1 MSDSSGLAATAG
13 QAHTAWYNDERKRAV
28 FFQILVLLGV
38 IALIAFFAYNAV
50 VNLAER
56 GIASGFGFL
65 SATAG
70 YGISFT
76 LIPYQE
82 SDTHGYAFLVGLL
95 NTVLVSFLGIIA
107 ATIIGFILGVLR
119 LSKNWMVNKV
129 AYSYVEIVRNT
140 PLLLQIIFWW
150 SLFLNLPI
158 VRQALDLGGGFYL
171 SNRGVQAPT
180 PILEA
185 GWQATPIAHLIGII
199 ATMILKRWAKAR
211 QAQTGQ
217 TFPVGWAGL
226 GLIVGM
232 PVAVFLA
239 SGIPVTMQ
247 NPVLGGFNFRGGF
260 NIPPEFFALWFA
272 LTIYTAGFIAE
283 IVRAGIQ
290 AVSYGQTEAAS
301 ALGLSDN
308 RTLRLVVIPQA
319 MRVIMPPLTSQ
330 YLNLTKNSSLAVAI
344 GYPDLVSITAGTTLN
359 QTGQAIEAISMTMA
373 VYLTLSLLI
382 SLIMN
387 AYNRRIALVER

>member
-1 MSDSSGLAATAG
+1 MVG
-13 QAHTAWYNDERKRAV
+13 QAPTAWWNDERKRALA
-28 FFQILVLLGV
+28 FQALVLFGV
-38 IALIAFFAYNAV
+38 MALIAFFIYNAV
-50 VNLAER
+50 VNLAQR
-56 GIASGFGFL
+56 GIASGFDFL
-65 SATAG
+65 SSTAG

-95 NTVLVSFLGIIA
+95 NTILVSVLGIIA
-107 ATIIGFILGVLR
+107 ATIIGFVLGVLR
-119 LSKNWMVNKV
+119 LSKNWLVNKL

-150 SLFLNLPI
+150 SVFLNLPI
-158 VRQALDLGGGFYL
+158 VRQSLDLGGGFFL

-180 PILEA
+180 PILDS
-185 GWQATPIAHLIGII
+185 GWQATPIALIVGII
-199 ATMILKRWAKAR
+199 ATIVIKRWAKAR
-211 QAQTGQ
+211 QEKTGE
-217 TFPVGWAGL
+217 TFPVGWTGL
-226 GLIVGM
+226 GLIVGL
-232 PVAVFLA
+232 PVLVFFVT
-239 SGIPVTMQ
+239 GIPVTME

-283 IVRAGIQ
+283 NVRAGIQ
-290 AVSYGQTEAAS
+290 AVSYGQTEASS
-301 ALGLSDN
+301 ALGMSDSN
-308 RTLRLVVIPQA
+308 TLRLVVIPQA
-319 MRVIMPPLTSQ
+319 LRVIVPPLTSQ

-359 QTGQAIEAISMTMA
+359 QTGQAIEAIGMTMA

-382 SLIMN
+382 SFTMN
-387 AYNRRIALVER
+387 LYNRRIALVER